1 VIGVLLR
8 GNANFRWL
16 WFGQSVS
23 QLGDWFNSVALYALL
38 FSLTGSATAVAW
50 MMVVQLLPVAIVGP
64 WAGVIVD
71 RYDRRKIMIA
81 ADLVRAVAVLG
92 PLFVHSADM
101 VWLAYVCTAI
111 AVSASGFFEPARSAT
126 IPAIV
131 PRPHLVAANAVS
143 TATWS
148 AMLAIGAAAGGGV
161 AAAFGRDIAFLI
173 NSASFVVS
181 AVFIRQIHMPRDG
194 ATTGSGGWQGVMDG
208 VRYMR
213 THGDVA
219 WIALVKGGWAI
230 AGGALLL
237 LTVFGDRVFSTPG
250 QGDAG
255 IGLLFGARGIGAVTG
270 SIIVT
275 TLANRSRAPV
285 ARSERPRRCL
295 VKTLPNTSEVFRLTP
310 WIGPSYVAA
319 GVCYATLSVAPSIW
333 VAAAGVIAAHTFG
346 SILWVSSNVLLQVH
360 VPAEFRGRVFAA
372 ELMAI
377 AIVQS
382 AISAMTA
389 YALDDLHASPRLLIA
404 LVGAAFC
411 VPAGVWYLVA
421 RRVVMPERA

>member
-1 VIGVLLR
+1 MIGVLLR

-71 RYDRRKIMIA
+71 RYDRRRIMIA
-81 ADLVRAVAVLG
+81 ADLIRAVAVLG

-181 AVFIRQIHMPRDG
+181 AVFIRQIHMPRD
-194 ATTGSGGWQGVMDG
+194 ATTTGSGGWQGVMDG

-213 THGDVA
+213 THSDVA

-237 LTVFGDRVFSTPG
+237 LTVFGDRVFSAPG

-275 TLANRSRAPV
+275 RLANRSRVPD
-285 ARSERPRRCL
+285 ERRNSG
-295 VKTLPNTSEVFRLTP
+295 TLPLAR

-346 SILWVSSNVLLQVH
+346 SVLWVSSNVLLQVH

-389 YALDDLHASPRLLIA
+389 YALDDLHASPRMLIA
-404 LVGAAFC
+404 LVGGAFC

-421 RRVVMPERA
+421 RRVVMGGRS